1 MKKIIFSLFVLM
13 AFASANAQADS
24 LQQYTG
30 KYVFPDGSPVTEVSM
45 VIENGVLIGSSALG
59 NSEFK
64 KIHGDEFE
72 IVAYGG
78 LATFKRDKDG
88 NVYALRIQVQD
99 IDMEGQKSERIS
111 ISKNRLFNKLFLT
124 ELIRR

>member
-1 MKKIIFSLFVLM
+1 MKKILVTLFILM
-13 AFASANAQADS
+13 GFVTVNAQTDS

-30 KYVFPDGSPVTEVSM
+30 KFVFPDGSPVSEINVI
-45 VIENGVLIGSSALG
+45 IENGVLTGTSAMG

-64 KIHGDEFE
+64 KVQGDEFE

-88 NVYALRIQVQD
+88 KVNALRVQVQD
-99 IDMEGQKSERIS
+99 LDMEGQKSEKASVARS
-111 ISKNRLFNKLFLT
+111 RFNITGST
-124 ELIRR
+124 EFIRR

>member
-1 MKKIIFSLFVLM
+1 MKKIIFSLFILIGFV
-13 AFASANAQADS
+13 SVNAQTDS
-24 LQQYTG
+24 LHQYTG
-30 KYVFPDGSPVTEVSM
+30 KFVFPDGSPVTEVSM
-45 VIENGVLIGSSALG
+45 IIENGVLIGSSAMG
-59 NSEFK
+59 SSEFK
-64 KIHGDEFE
+64 KIQGDEFE

-88 NVYALRIQVQD
+88 NVISLRIQVQD

-111 ISKNRLFNKLFLT
+111 ISKNRLNNKLFLT